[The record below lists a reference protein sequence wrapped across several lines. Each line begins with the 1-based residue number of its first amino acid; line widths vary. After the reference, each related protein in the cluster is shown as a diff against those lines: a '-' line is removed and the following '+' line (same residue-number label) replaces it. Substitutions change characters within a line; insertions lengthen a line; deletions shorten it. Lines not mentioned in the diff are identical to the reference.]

1 MNNTINSFTVF
12 LIYFD
17 DLVIILGQIIFLSIC
32 CGYRHAKRLFFL
44 ESALTASFFY
54 GMIFFLEFLTNKNPY
69 AYHFNFLVCGF
80 VFSVLFL
87 KHSFS
92 EKMIL
97 CVLYFTTFVQLSV
110 LDRAVGYFINL
121 SFGVQIPVRLI
132 GLSGLLILL
141 LLFCLWKKK
150 TKLIEKIPSSYWYYI
165 FSASIFYYLICN
177 IAIDYLHPNSFLEVF
192 WMLLIALGTFSLN
205 IANVLLC
212 RKLVVNYEAKLD
224 LFVTKQRQISDNQ
237 IMEETERL
245 YQEVRNMRHELQN
258 HLFVLHALARQQ
270 DTEALLSYLTPMC
283 QKQEQWKDEF
293 VDTGNLI
300 ANAILNP
307 KISQAKAAQI
317 SITVNAHLP
326 RQLSIENQE
335 FCSLLSN
342 LLNNALE
349 ASVKTSHPEIYV
361 DIAQKKC
368 YLCIKVKNS
377 ALTNVLKENP
387 NLKTDKP
394 DAEHHGIGIRIIR
407 SITDKYDGLL
417 DFRMEEQFFVAE
429 VFLKLKGTNSA
440 CSYL

>member
-1 MNNTINSFTVF
+1 
-12 LIYFD
+12 
-17 DLVIILGQIIFLSIC
+17 
-32 CGYRHAKRLFFL
+32 
-44 ESALTASFFY
+44 
-54 GMIFFLEFLTNKNPY
+54 
-69 AYHFNFLVCGF
+69 
-80 VFSVLFL
+80 
-87 KHSFS
+87 
-92 EKMIL
+92 
-97 CVLYFTTFVQLSV
+97 
-110 LDRAVGYFINL
+110 
-121 SFGVQIPVRLI
+121 
-132 GLSGLLILL
+132 
-141 LLFCLWKKK
+141 
-150 TKLIEKIPSSYWYYI
+150 
-165 FSASIFYYLICN
+165 
-177 IAIDYLHPNSFLEVF
+177 
-192 WMLLIALGTFSLN
+192 MLLIALGTFSLN